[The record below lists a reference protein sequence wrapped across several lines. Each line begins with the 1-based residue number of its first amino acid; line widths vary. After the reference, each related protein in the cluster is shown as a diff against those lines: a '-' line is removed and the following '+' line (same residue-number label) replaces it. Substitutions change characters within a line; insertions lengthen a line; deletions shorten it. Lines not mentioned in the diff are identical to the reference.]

1 MENASR
7 ALIIAGAIFI
17 GILILSLWVYFY
29 TNLSGST
36 TAVLNRNQ
44 NIEVTSFNN
53 TLLMVNGADGKL
65 KRGENTYM
73 GDLITVIHYAQN
85 QNLLA
90 QRQVNDGEKL
100 VQLET
105 SLDDITGE
113 EVGFLYEVLFS
124 KGALEVYSTNILMKK
139 SRPGILLTVLVE
151 EDKKDLILREI
162 FKHSPTIGV
171 KEFSLKRSKL
181 DREEVIVETSF
192 GKVRK
197 KLSRGFDTE
206 KSKYEYE
213 DLRDLSLENDLSL
226 KDLREKIIREDLE
239 K

>member
-29 TNLSGST
+29 ANLSGST

-65 KRGENTYM
+65 KRGENTYI

-100 VQLET
+100 V
-105 SLDDITGE
+105 DITIITPEGRYT
-113 EVGFLYEVLFS
+113 LDSLFDTRYGRKTKIS
-124 KGALEVYSTNILMKK
+124 KNY
-139 SRPGILLTVLVE
+139 
-151 EDKKDLILREI
+151 
-162 FKHSPTIGV
+162 
-171 KEFSLKRSKL
+171 
-181 DREEVIVETSF
+181 
-192 GKVRK
+192 K
-197 KLSRGFDTE
+197 KLIQDTTINVQE
-206 KSKYEYE
+206 NVPLLRAVVKIDLNSIKTADDGRIRKITYIVKYE
-213 DLRDLSLENDLSL
+213 SM
-226 KDLREKIIREDLE
+226 
-239 K
+239 